1 VRGNAH
7 KSKERDWIPEKY
19 FEAFHDALDNYERA
33 HPHWRI
39 EVLASLIKWG
49 IRNLK
54 HSIEE
59 EPGSQITWD
68 NPLVELHYLVEWDW
82 NAPRDGDK
90 IYGRQVLG
98 KLTKENTSNR
108 KVAAKTLAGMMACRF
123 NTMALEHFTNG
134 AWFEKRENTYVPYL
148 PANLDTS
155 IKQVKGKWKKREE
168 LEEIYKP
175 FWIGTTRVGI
185 PGSGLKKNS
194 SIPRRVAKQLEAIGQ
209 RMDIPAISFSGQVNG
224 RKMWSGLVFEIQP
237 LIIDYDAHRAYYPVT
252 TGLAFE
258 HRLAGNDVIALTPS
272 GWPRKDREAF
282 WDRVLRGVDESI
294 ERLVPKNETQSS
306 IILLRNGEI
315 LKVQPLHCRGDMGAP
330 RRLPAGFQRR
340 RQEQEASAKECK
352 RRLHLLRACDLAI
365 TADEKGRALEQLAAE
380 LFNTVPGL
388 RVVNSNVRTETEEID
403 LVISH
408 DATAR
413 EFKDEAEFILVE
425 CKKWSAKC
433 GKDEFVLFEK
443 KIHNRRGRS
452 SLGFLISWNGFT
464 DTFKKEMLRGSHERP
479 LVVPLD
485 GDQIRSAAQRGTFPS
500 LLASARRDA
509 IFL

>member
-1 VRGNAH
+1 MRKNAH
-7 KSKERDWIPEKY
+7 KSKERNWIPEKY
-19 FEAFHDALDNYERA
+19 SHAFHDALDNYERA

-49 IRNLK
+49 IRNLE
-54 HSIEE
+54 HSIEQ

-68 NPLVELHYLVEWDW
+68 NPLVELHYPVEWDW

-108 KVAAKTLAGMMACRF
+108 KTAAKTLAGMTACRF

-134 AWFEKRENTYVPYL
+134 AWFEKRENTYVRYL
-148 PANLDTS
+148 PASLDAA
-155 IKQVKGKWKKREE
+155 IKQIRGKWKKREE

-175 FWIGTTRVGI
+175 FWIGTTRVDI
-185 PGSGLKKNS
+185 PRSGLKKNS

-237 LIIDYDAHRAYYPVT
+237 LIIDYDARRAYYPVT

-282 WDRVLRGVDESI
+282 WDHVLRGVDESI

-306 IILLRNGEI
+306 IILLHNDEI
-315 LKVQPLHCRGDMGAP
+315 LKVQPLHCRSDIRAAKK
-330 RRLPAGFQRR
+330 LLAGFQTR
-340 RQEQEASAKECK
+340 RQEEEASAKQCK
-352 RRLHLLRACDLAI
+352 RRLHLLRACDLAR
-365 TADEKGRALEQLAAE
+365 TADEKGRALEQLVAE

-388 RVVNSNVRTETEEID
+388 KVVQSRVQTETEEID

-408 DATAR
+408 GGNAR

-443 KIHNRRGRS
+443 KIRNRKGRS

-464 DTFKKEMLRGSHERP
+464 DTFTKEMLRGSHER
-479 LVVPLD
+479 LLIVPLN
-485 GDQIRSAAQRGTFPS
+485 GDQIRSAARQGAFLS
-500 LLASARRDA
+500 LLTSARRHA
-509 IFL
+509 IFV